1 MRRVDATAGSDAATH
16 YAACAVGAARRYAA
30 AGSDTSVVRTATEPS
45 APRTT
50 QPPITAAEG
59 AALPGAEES
68 IRELVRQYAQ
78 ALESRSIEAVK
89 RVWPSLQGAEEEAMR
104 REFLNTDRIDV
115 DVGDINIT
123 VSGSSGTVHPSTTSL
138 ESRWPAARD

>member
-16 YAACAVGAARRYAA
+16 YAACAVGAARQ
-30 AGSDTSVVRTATEPS
+30 
-45 APRTT
+45 T

-59 AALPGAEES
+59 AALPGAEEA

-89 RVWPSLQGAEEEAMR
+89 RVWPISRAR
-104 REFLNTDRIDV
+104 RKKPCAGN
-115 DVGDINIT
+115 
-123 VSGSSGTVHPSTTSL
+123 S
-138 ESRWPAARD
+138 